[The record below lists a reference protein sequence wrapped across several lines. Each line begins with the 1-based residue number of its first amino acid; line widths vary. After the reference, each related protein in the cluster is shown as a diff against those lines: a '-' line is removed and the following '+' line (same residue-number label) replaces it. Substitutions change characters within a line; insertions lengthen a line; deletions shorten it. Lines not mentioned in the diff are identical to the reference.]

1 MNARAGIRSL
11 TGAALVIVCAGS
23 AIGQTNAKAKKATQ
37 SDNYD
42 EVYAH
47 YLQQARTPP
56 PTAPD
61 QWGWM
66 NGLTSDSRARR
77 VNDLVTVRVEESI
90 TASGSADA
98 STSKATNTSNSIGG
112 LFGLSKFLPSAVDPT
127 ALANTKS
134 DNGFKG
140 SGATN
145 RAGTLSTLMTARV
158 ADVLP
163 SGDLVVEGVREIGI
177 NGDRQMVVLTGVV
190 RPVDV
195 GPTNVVSSTQIGQ
208 LRIQYFGQG
217 LMKDSLN
224 PGWLLRFL
232 NKVF

>member
-1 MNARAGIRSL
+1 MPYD
-11 TGAALVIVCAGS
+11 T
-23 AIGQTNAKAKKATQ
+23 
-37 SDNYD
+37 YD
-42 EVYAH
+42 EVYAR
-47 YLQQARTPP
+47 YLRQARTPSVS
-56 PTAPD
+56 PD
-61 QWGWM
+61 PFGWM
-66 NGLTSDSRARR
+66 NGLGNDSRARR
-77 VNDLVTVRVEESI
+77 LNDLISIRVEEST
-90 TASGSADA
+90 TASGTADA
-98 STSKATNTSNSIGG
+98 STSKATNTSNSITG
-112 LFGLSKFLPSAVDPT
+112 LLGLTKFLPSAIDPS

-140 SGATN
+140 SGATT
-145 RAGTLSTLMTARV
+145 RAGALNTMMTARV

-195 GPTNVVSSTQIGQ
+195 GPTNVVSSTSIGQ

>member
-1 MNARAGIRSL
+1 MIMKWGARSAAGIVIVL
-11 TGAALVIVCAGS
+11 ACAGAAAGES
-23 AIGQTNAKAKKATQ
+23 KGKAKAPTQ
-37 SDNYD
+37 AESYD
-42 EVYAH
+42 EVYAR
-47 YLQQARTPP
+47 YLQQAKTPAAA
-56 PTAPD
+56 TAD

-66 NGLTSDSRARR
+66 NGLAFDSRARR
-77 VNDLVTVRVEESI
+77 INDLITIRVEESI
-90 TASGSADA
+90 TGSGSADA
-98 STSKATNTSNSIGG
+98 ATSKATNTNNSIGG
-112 LFGLSKFLPSAVDPT
+112 LFGLTKVLPSAVDPT
-127 ALANTKS
+127 SLANTKS

-145 RAGTLSTLMTARV
+145 RASTLTALMTARV

-190 RPVDV
+190 RAVDI
-195 GPTNVVSSTQIGQ
+195 GPTNMVSSTHIGQ

-217 LMKDSLN
+217 LIKDSLN
-224 PGWLLRFL
+224 PGWLLRVL

>member
-1 MNARAGIRSL
+1 MNAKAGIRAL
-11 TGAALVIVCAGS
+11 TAAALVIVFAGS
-23 AIGQTNAKAKKATQ
+23 AMGQTKGKKAKSTP

-56 PTAPD
+56 QSAPD

-112 LFGLSKFLPSAVDPT
+112 LFGLSKLLPSAVDPT
-127 ALANTKS
+127 SLANTKS

-158 ADVLP
+158 SDVLP
-163 SGDLVVEGVREIGI
+163 SGDLVIEGVREIGI

-190 RPVDV
+190 RAVDV

-224 PGWLLRFL
+224 PGWLLRVL

>member
-1 MNARAGIRSL
+1 MNRRQLIRL
-11 TGAALVIVCAGS
+11 CAVVALATTCAATSFGESKSKSQKPS
-23 AIGQTNAKAKKATQ
+23 A
-37 SDNYD
+37 SDDYD
-42 EVYAH
+42 AVYAR
-47 YLQQARTPP
+47 YLQQARNPAGTPDP
-56 PTAPD
+56 WT
-61 QWGWM
+61 WM
-66 NGLTSDSRARR
+66 NGLAFDVRARR
-77 VNDLVTVRVEESI
+77 VNDLITVRVEESI
-90 TASGSADA
+90 SASGTADA
-98 STSKATNTSNSIGG
+98 STSKTTNTSNSIGG
-112 LFGLSKFLPSAVDPT
+112 LFGLTKDPLS
-127 ALANTKS
+127 LANTKS

-140 SGATN
+140 SGETN
-145 RAGTLSTLMTARV
+145 RAGTLSTMMTARV

-190 RPVDV
+190 RAVDV

-217 LMKDSLN
+217 LMKDSLT